1 MTILNDRFKNGY
13 DNIAGFYDSVLGDS
27 RETEKYIL
35 NKVKELFKSNHQSK
49 PEALELGCGTG
60 NNLLFLKIS
69 SGLQELILQQKCLR
83 SHDTNFRNLCFTEK
97 ISGNLI

>member
-1 MTILNDRFKNGY
+1 MTGLKNGY

-60 NNLLFLKIS
+60 NNRYHSYFKTDSIGF
-69 SGLQELILQQKCLR
+69 GL
-83 SHDTNFRNLCFTEK
+83 
-97 ISGNLI
+97 